1 MLTTSFNSILLNFGI
16 LIPWARLI
24 IRHGSGFEPQWSH
37 LTRLFEEKKIGIV
50 EWHVVISLTCESEFP
65 CHHQSTT
72 ISVFFLILLT
82 TSLWILSFLST
93 YLSLFSTFLLNHRNS
108 ENERERGVTWDHNK
122 THQSIMLRRI
132 ISSQLK
138 TLTSSSSSLRSR
150 SPAVAVSLFSLQ
162 FTAQSGTISLS
173 TFHTV
178 LPFYISSL
186 FFSLFRTA
194 RTFFIQMAVV
204 QSKRRLR
211 M

>member
-1 MLTTSFNSILLNFGI
+1 VARGSLSHVWKW
-16 LIPWARLI
+16 IP
-24 IRHGSGFEPQWSH
+24 
-37 LTRLFEEKKIGIV
+37 LFV
-50 EWHVVISLTCESEFP
+50 T
-65 CHHQSTT
+65 TT
-72 ISVFFLILLT
+72 ISVFFLILPLFFHHIT
-82 TSLWILSFLST
+82 VILSFLS
-93 YLSLFSTFLLNHRNS
+93 LFSLFSTILLNHRNS

>member
-1 MLTTSFNSILLNFGI
+1 
-16 LIPWARLI
+16 
-24 IRHGSGFEPQWSH
+24 
-37 LTRLFEEKKIGIV
+37 
-50 EWHVVISLTCESEFP
+50 VVISLTCESEFP

-122 THQSIMLRRI
+122 THQSIMLRRL

-150 SPAVAVSLFSLQ
+150 SPAVAVSLFSRQ
-162 FTAQSGTISLS
+162 FTAQSGTLSLS
-173 TFHTV
+173 LYIPHCATFLHFVVVFLIFFLSLFHTV
-178 LPFYISSL
+178 
-186 FFSLFRTA
+186 